1 MVSMPMTCDLV
12 LINWPVN
19 AIWTHLALFK
29 VYFWCHIEG
38 VIQKRRTKMPLSF
51 SMECAL
57 YILLIHVI
65 NKLSFLIINNFTFNH
80 CFITGKRK
88 RNSGEVEYLVI

>member
-29 VYFWCHIEG
+29 VYFWCHIE
-38 VIQKRRTKMPLSF
+38 VIQKRHTKMHLSF
-51 SMECAL
+51 S
-57 YILLIHVI
+57 IHLLIHVI
-65 NKLSFLIINNFTFNH
+65 NKVFLSS
-80 CFITGKRK
+80 ITSISTIASLQEKK
-88 RNSGEVEYLVI
+88 KE